1 MAQDLLGVEIF
12 STGTFKPSSGG
23 TMVVT
28 GEHLDEM
35 VASFGELVPI
45 GGFTPVLKLGH
56 TDAQRF
62 MGQKNGAP
70 NLGIVAK
77 IRRVRD
83 KILADFSNVPDAV
96 IALIRQK
103 RFRNVSV
110 EVVPEMEFE
119 GSTFKNVLIAV
130 ALLGA
135 ELPAVKGLAELA
147 TTLFTEAEVTP
158 IEAPNTETYTWEQD
172 AMYSQEQVDALVEA
186 AVAKA
191 VKETLASGTA
201 DIERLTGEL
210 DFAKT
215 AVKEVRAEF
224 TTYQGKVATAQAE
237 SMIDAAIEAGKLL
250 PKQKEAAMAF
260 AVNLTGTVKFGADE
274 TEKDMTALFAEFIG
288 GLKPAIDL
296 SEAGESGDEGGAGSG
311 DTDPAAEVDTAV
323 RKAMAADKA
332 LDYSAAMKVVFGAN
346 PELKIAYLNVA

>member
-12 STGTFKPSSGG
+12 RTGTFKPSSGG
-23 TMVVT
+23 TMVIT

-35 VASFGELVPI
+35 VASFGALVPI

-83 KILADFSNVPDAV
+83 LILADFTNVPDAV

-119 GSTFKNVLIAV
+119 GTTFKNVLIAV

-147 TTLFTEAEVTP
+147 TTLFTDAEIIP
-158 IEAPNTETYTWEQD
+158 IEAPNTETYTWEQH
-172 AMYSQEQVDALVEA
+172 MYSQEQLDALNEYRRY
-186 AVAKA
+186 AVTPGGLSPLAVPGMAGGMSLVTGNEHDEWGKVSTNPTDRIAMMDKRARKIEA
-191 VKETLASGTA
+191 VKDSLPLGLRFGHDTSPIGILGIGMESGVIREA
-201 DIERLTGEL
+201 VERL
-210 DFAKT
+210 
-215 AVKEVRAEF
+215 
-224 TTYQGKVATAQAE
+224 
-237 SMIDAAIEAGKLL
+237 SAAGILLAGLQ
-250 PKQKEAAMAF
+250 PRTIWP
-260 AVNLTGTVKFGADE
+260 VPAD
-274 TEKDMTALFAEFIG
+274 TLEFIAS
-288 GLKPAIDL
+288 K
-296 SEAGESGDEGGAGSG
+296 ER
-311 DTDPAAEVDTAV
+311 V
-323 RKAMAADKA
+323 
-332 LDYSAAMKVVFGAN
+332 YVVEHN
-346 PELKIAYLNVA
+346 HVAQLVS